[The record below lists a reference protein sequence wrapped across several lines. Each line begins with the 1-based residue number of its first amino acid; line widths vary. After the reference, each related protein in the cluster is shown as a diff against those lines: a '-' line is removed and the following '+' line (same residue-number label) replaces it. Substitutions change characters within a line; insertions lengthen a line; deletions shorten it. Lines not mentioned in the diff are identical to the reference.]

1 MQRRTFIH
9 LSAYTAI
16 ALTLPFADGC
26 TSTSTDKVI
35 AQPLFFSHLV
45 DVKTINETGD
55 AYRKQFPGEDSKTTL
70 AQLLLGNNI
79 SADRKSIRTLLESHV
94 EQDFKTGKTVTA
106 GGWVLSVT
114 EARQCALYSIL
125 NA

>member
-16 ALTLPFADGC
+16 ALTLPLTDGC
-26 TSTSTDKVI
+26 TPSTEKVLE
-35 AQPLFFSHLV
+35 QPLFFSHLV
-45 DVKTINETGD
+45 DAKTISEAGH
-55 AYRKQFPGEDSKTTL
+55 AYRKQFPGEDNKTAL
-70 AQLLLGNNI
+70 KGLLLGGNTTE
-79 SADRKSIRTLLESHV
+79 DRRNLQILLDNRV

-106 GGWVLSVT
+106 SGWVLSIT
-114 EARQCALYSIL
+114 EARQCALYSII

>member
-16 ALTLPFADGC
+16 ALTLPFAVGC
-26 TSTSTDKVI
+26 APSTNKVLE
-35 AQPLFFSHLV
+35 QPLFFSHLV
-45 DVKTINETGD
+45 DAKTINEAGL
-55 AYRKQFPGEDSKTTL
+55 AYRKLFPGEDSQTTL
-70 AQLLLGNNI
+70 TGLLLGNNI
-79 SADRKSIRTLLESHV
+79 PEDKKSVQKLLDNHV
-94 EQDFKTGKTVTA
+94 EQDFKAGKTVTA
-106 GGWVLSVT
+106 GGWVLSIT